1 MRPNVTISPH
11 FGSIGHDGP
20 FKLHLDRC
28 CDDLSHTRQN
38 CRVVCLCLRSAF
50 SPSREQW
57 LTLLLE
63 QDLVPLDQHDSTLV
77 SVELNDLKV
86 GDKTTRKHNARTH
99 GEGGVAATADDSY
112 FAR

>member
-28 CDDLSHTRQN
+28 CDDLSPTRQN
-38 CRVVCLCLRSAF
+38 CRVVCLCFRSAF
-50 SPSREQW
+50 NPSREQW

-63 QDLVPLDQHDSTLV
+63 QDSCRWTSTTVPLS
-77 SVELNDLKV
+77 
-86 GDKTTRKHNARTH
+86 A
-99 GEGGVAATADDSY
+99 
-112 FAR
+112 